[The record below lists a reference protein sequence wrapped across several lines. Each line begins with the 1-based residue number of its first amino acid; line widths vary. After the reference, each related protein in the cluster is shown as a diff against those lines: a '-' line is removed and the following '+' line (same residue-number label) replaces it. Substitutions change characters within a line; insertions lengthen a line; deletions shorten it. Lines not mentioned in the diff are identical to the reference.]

1 MLYSAR
7 LITEAKTAGYLL
19 HNVFVLRTVHL
30 EKCVLYYMVIFLFQ
44 GLRQQ
49 QRTLT
54 FPLHTPVSEYS
65 TVFFSTVNNGVVER
79 AGLRA
84 YLRLAMRLLLRP
96 IPRHFSKCGAK
107 REAAM
112 LRLQLG
118 HTHSLFFH
126 WLYTW
131 PKTSNPGWS
140 TISEKWKKKK
150 SLIPS
155 VSGRKTFSETVDLFI
170 FVDWVCVLKSEG
182 KYSPKSLM
190 LSWSV
195 SSRKK

>member
-1 MLYSAR
+1 MLWMTNKSLNLWNVVFGSADHR
-7 LITEAKTAGYLL
+7 GKDRRISFTQCICVADSSFGEICT
-19 HNVFVLRTVHL
+19 
-30 EKCVLYYMVIFLFQ
+30 VLYGDFSIL
-44 GLRQQ
+44 GA
-49 QRTLT
+49 
-54 FPLHTPVSEYS
+54 TPATENTHVSTAHASKWVQYS
-65 TVFFSTVNNGVVER
+65 FFSTVNNSVAER

-140 TISEKWKKKK
+140 TISEKWKKN
-150 SLIPS
+150 
-155 VSGRKTFSETVDLFI
+155 FF
-170 FVDWVCVLKSEG
+170 
-182 KYSPKSLM
+182 
-190 LSWSV
+190 
-195 SSRKK
+195 